1 MAVATPSADSTV
13 LDVPSMFFQS
23 GGCGGERT
31 FAVSDLDSFYR
42 GQTLGRVLQR
52 MRCSGCGGR
61 VGAAWLVTGPG
72 ARRPGQGAPGAPA
85 RAGGEGVV
93 AGAFRPIRSIP
104 VRSGPLDASRPAA
117 NAV

>member
-13 LDVPSMFFQS
+13 LDVPSMFCRQ
-23 GGCGGERT
+23 RRRQR
-31 FAVSDLDSFYR
+31 LHP